1 MRLKA
6 LATGL
11 MVAGLVAC
19 DDTLSLSPTSEVRE
33 EDAIVDAGSAR
44 AALAGAYDAL
54 QGGNYYGGEF
64 MFYSDLL
71 SEDVEHTGTF
81 SDYAATD
88 ANRVLP
94 ENESLLG
101 IWGALYNAVGVAN
114 QLIVRVPNVPGMTD
128 SERDDI
134 LGQAY
139 FIRALTYHN
148 LVKLW
153 GDIPMPLEPL
163 SAADAAQLSKTPVN
177 AVYTQILADLN
188 QAGSLI
194 GNSSDTRKATVDAVA
209 AMRSRV
215 MLFQQNWQGVIDAA
229 VAVEAAGYALATN
242 YEDLF
247 TADGQ
252 DTQEDIFRVSFTPVE
267 FNNAGFFYISRSF
280 GGRWEVAPT
289 VALIDA
295 YGVSSD
301 PNYNPDTTSLTSAF
315 DPADSRAFWNIAFD
329 ARDRNFGGKFP
340 TPIGA
345 EDIHVIRFGEVVLNR
360 AEALAQR
367 NGVGDLAAA
376 ILQVNRIRARASG
389 APAINPVGLNQT
401 QVLNLIYRERRLELA
416 MEGFAWPDLVRTGRA
431 IAVLGAAN
439 VATYELRLPIPQAE
453 VDVMAAAVKPTF
465 QNPGY

>member
-1 MRLKA
+1 MF
-6 LATGL
+6 

-19 DDTLSLSPTSEVRE
+19 DETLSLSPASEVRE
-33 EDAIVDAGSAR
+33 EEAIVDAGSAR

-54 QGGNYYGGEF
+54 QAGNYYGGELL
-64 MFYSDLL
+64 FYSDLL

-94 ENESLLG
+94 DNESLLG
-101 IWGALYNAVGVAN
+101 IWGSLYSAVGVAN
-114 QLIVRVPNVPGMTD
+114 QLIARVPEVPGMSD

-148 LVKLW
+148 IVKLW
-153 GDIPMPLEPL
+153 GDIPMPLTPL
-163 SAADAAQLSKTPVN
+163 SATEAALQQKTPVSG
-177 AVYTQILADLN
+177 VYTQILADLA
-188 QAGSLI
+188 QAGTLI
-194 GNSSDTRKATVDAVA
+194 ANTDTRKATADAVVA
-209 AMRSRV
+209 LRSRI
-215 MLFQQNWQGVIDAA
+215 MLFQGDWAGVITAA
-229 VAVEAAGYALATN
+229 NAVEAAGYDLATN

-247 TADGQ
+247 TEDGQ
-252 DTQEDIFRVSFTPVE
+252 DTPEDIFRVSFTPVE
-267 FNNAGFFYISRSF
+267 FNNVGFYYISRSF

-301 PNYNPDTTSLTSAF
+301 PTYDPDTTSLTAAF
-315 DPADSRAFWNIAFD
+315 RPADSRAAWNIAFD
-329 ARDRNFGGKFP
+329 ARDRNFGGKVP

-345 EDIHVIRFGEVVLNR
+345 EDIHVIRFGEVLLNR
-360 AEALAQR
+360 AEAFAQR
-367 NGVGDLAAA
+367 GQAGDLDLA
-376 ILQVNRIRARASG
+376 IADVNRIRARASG
-389 APAINPVGLNQT
+389 APAIDPTGLNQT
-401 QVLNLIYRERRLELA
+401 QVLNIIYRERRLELA

-439 VATYELRLPIPQAE
+439 VATHELRLPIPQAE
-453 VDVMAAAVKPTF
+453 VDVMAEAVKSTF

>member
-19 DDTLSLSPTSEVRE
+19 DDTLSLSPSGEVRE
-33 EDAIVDAGSAR
+33 EEAIVDAGSAR

-54 QGGNYYGGEF
+54 QAGSYYGGEF
-64 MFYSDLL
+64 LFYSDLL
-71 SEDVEHTGTF
+71 SQDVEHTGTF

-94 ENESLLG
+94 DNESLEG
-101 IWGALYNAVGVAN
+101 IWGSLYYAVGIAN
-114 QLIVRVPNVPGMTD
+114 QLIVRVPDVPGM
-128 SERDDI
+128 SAGERDDI
-134 LGQAY
+134 IGQAH
-139 FIRALTYHN
+139 FIRGLTYHN
-148 LVKLW
+148 IVKLW
-153 GDIPMPLEPL
+153 GDIPMPLTPL
-163 SAADAAQLSKTPVN
+163 SAEEAAQQTKSTV
-177 AVYTQILADLN
+177 AEVYTQILADL
-188 QAGSLI
+188 AAAEGMI
-194 GNSSDTRKATVDAVA
+194 GNASDTRKATVDAVVA
-209 AMRSRV
+209 LRSRV
-215 MLFQQNWQGVIDAA
+215 MLHQQNWAGVVTAA
-229 VAVEAAGYALATN
+229 NAVEAAGYDLAAN

-247 TADGQ
+247 TPDGQ

-295 YGVSSD
+295 YGFSSD
-301 PNYNPDTTSLTSAF
+301 PNYDPDTTSLNAGF
-315 DPADSRAFWNIAFD
+315 FPEDSRAYWNIAFD

-345 EDIHVIRFGEVVLNR
+345 EDIHVIRFAEVILNR
-360 AEALAQR
+360 AEALAQL
-367 NGVGDLAAA
+367 GGAANLTA
-376 ILQVNRIRARASG
+376 ATADVNRIRARVTG
-389 APAINPVGLNQT
+389 APPIAAGLSQT
-401 QVLNLIYRERRLELA
+401 ALLDVIYRERRLELA

-431 IAVLGAAN
+431 VSVLAPEVAA
-439 VATYELRLPIPQAE
+439 YELRMPIPQAE
-453 VDVMAAAVKPTF
+453 IDVMVTPNF